1 MAMPPTPHHS
11 APASNVITYTSY
23 LPAAAPVP
31 GVAYTSHLPTVT
43 TPALEV
49 AQPSATTTITL
60 FPEEVKQLLKVANA
74 EVYCII
80 VTKDAVLIGGDLT
93 TCMNSDCVSKTFNGR
108 HCACGGSGY
117 NEGQKFCV
125 ESLFFSLQYIQ
136 EVLSMGHPS

>member
-1 MAMPPTPHHS
+1 MTWPHYPQQEANVAMPPTPHHS
-11 APASNVITYTSY
+11 APAFNVITYTSY
-23 LPAAAPVP
+23 LPAAASVP

-80 VTKDAVLIGGDLT
+80 VTKDAVMIGGDLT
-93 TCMNSDCVSKTFNGR
+93 THMNTVIVLAKHSMVGTV
-108 HCACGGSGY
+108 HV
-117 NEGQKFCV
+117 EGLDIMKV
-125 ESLFFSLQYIQ
+125 KNS
-136 EVLSMGHPS
+136 V